1 MNEKIM
7 TGEASL
13 AEEVTEVLRDRIING
28 EYKMGEK
35 LTENKIATDLKV
47 SRTPVRDAFRQLV
60 KEQLVE
66 YVPNKGC
73 FARGFSRKDM
83 SDI

>member
-28 EYKMGEK
+28 EYKMGE
-35 LTENKIATDLKV
+35 
-47 SRTPVRDAFRQLV
+47 
-60 KEQLVE
+60 
-66 YVPNKGC
+66 
-73 FARGFSRKDM
+73 
-83 SDI
+83 